1 MTEIKSTD
9 KQTAQINTDAIP
21 PITSRF
27 PIPDRVSIYGNS
39 PNTSDAGPSL
49 FVVGSQSYLYIAQ
62 LGVSSCYR

>member
-1 MTEIKSTD
+1 MTEKA
-9 KQTAQINTDAIP
+9 KQTTTNVNGTDAIP
-21 PITSRF
+21 PINIAF
-27 PIPDRVSIYGNS
+27 PGPGQYLRIYGNS